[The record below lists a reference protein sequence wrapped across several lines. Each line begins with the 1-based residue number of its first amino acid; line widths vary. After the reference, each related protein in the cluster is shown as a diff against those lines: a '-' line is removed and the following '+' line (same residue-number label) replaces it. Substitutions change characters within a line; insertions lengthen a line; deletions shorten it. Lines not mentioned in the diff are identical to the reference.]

1 MTAMDLDALKVAL
14 LAAGAQ
20 AESAAAE
27 LHGELEHFLDRP
39 LDSDALD
46 AALAELAA
54 AGLVEVRETRFAAT
68 ERGRAVMLEHW
79 EAFFPA

>member
-1 MTAMDLDALKVAL
+1 MIPMTLDALKVAL

-20 AESAAAE
+20 EESAAAV
-27 LHGELEHFLDRP
+27 LHAELEHFLDRQ
-39 LDSDALD
+39 LASEDLD
-46 AALAELAA
+46 AALAELAEE
-54 AGLVEVRETRFAAT
+54 GLVVMRETRFAAT

>member
-1 MTAMDLDALKVAL
+1 MTLDALKVAL

-20 AESAAAE
+20 AESAAVE
-27 LHGELEHFLDRP
+27 LHGELEHFLDRQ
-39 LDSDALD
+39 LASDDLD

-54 AGLVEVRETRFAAT
+54 EGLVIVREARFVAT
-68 ERGRAVMLEHW
+68 DSGRALMLEHW

>member
-1 MTAMDLDALKVAL
+1 MTLDALKVAL

-27 LHGELEHFLDRP
+27 LHGELEHFLDRQ

-54 AGLVEVRETRFAAT
+54 EGLIVMRESRFAAT
-68 ERGRAVMLEHW
+68 DSGRALMLEHW